1 MLLEEIE
8 KLASKGSEMPAGL
21 SHAETAFFQ
30 EMRAL
35 YFIYKNK
42 GITQVEAK
50 KEKMA
55 ILKRYKELS
64 MWEALFKNEI
74 KIHNEIAK
82 LIAPSAKLS
91 TLSGE
96 DAKALLLKIVSTID
110 GFE

>member
-8 KLASKGSEMPAGL
+8 KLASKGSEMPSGL

-42 GITQVEAK
+42 GITQAEAK

-91 TLSGE
+91 TLSGDE
-96 DAKALLLKIVSTID
+96 AKALLLKIVSTIE